1 MGANPGPDFTLSEG
15 CDAAGALVAPGVS
28 RCAPRRR
35 TTAHPG
41 YRPGRLS
48 TRRRSARRAARR
60 SGLRRAAHSLST
72 HTQRGADIRGH
83 GRPTLND
90 WAARAGLRRTPR
102 SRVRPRPAAGWKL
115 SRIATAGGI
124 AGGEDVGRPA
134 GDRRGLPIT
143 AMGSFEDSRRVFP
156 SRALAGGNDAT
167 GAASTGLVAP
177 AVRLPGGP
185 SRGARAAESDSSR
198 SEDGRRGRRGARVP
212 ALSRGRAAGTKD
224 GGARP
229 ARTVGSGA
237 GKAVDRY
244 GHYRI
249 LYLGGSETVF
259 ARRPAES
266 LATLCRAGRRTGVA
280 NGVSSRGAWT
290 PRTVRLKRPAPVFTG
305 TLGLVQDIESTRS
318 SATRASLRDVR

>member
-1 MGANPGPDFTLSEG
+1 MGEHSGPGGEGSRDRPMGANPGPDFTLSEG
-15 CDAAGALVAPGVS
+15 CDAAGALVAPCVS

-143 AMGSFEDSRRVFP
+143 AMGSFEDSESLSEPRARGRERRY
-156 SRALAGGNDAT
+156 RRGEHWA
-167 GAASTGLVAP
+167 
-177 AVRLPGGP
+177 
-185 SRGARAAESDSSR
+185 RGAGRKTTRR
-198 SEDGRRGRRGARVP
+198 S
-212 ALSRGRAAGTKD
+212 LSRR
-224 GGARP
+224 ARP
-229 ARTVGSGA
+229 SQT
-237 GKAVDRY
+237 
-244 GHYRI
+244 
-249 LYLGGSETVF
+249 
-259 ARRPAES
+259 PP
-266 LATLCRAGRRTGVA
+266 GRRTAVA
-280 NGVSSRGAWT
+280 GDAALASRRSLAGER
-290 PRTVRLKRPAPVFTG
+290 PGRRTEARDRRERSAPG
-305 TLGLVQDIESTRS
+305 QGKP
-318 SATRASLRDVR
+318 